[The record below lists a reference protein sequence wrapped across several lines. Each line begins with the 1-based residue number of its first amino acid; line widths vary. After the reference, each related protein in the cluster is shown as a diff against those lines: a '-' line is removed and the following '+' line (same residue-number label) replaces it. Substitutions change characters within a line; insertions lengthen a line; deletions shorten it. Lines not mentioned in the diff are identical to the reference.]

1 MNSIAFET
9 KNLCIGFDP
18 RYPILNEINLTLNRG
33 DFACLLGSNGS
44 GKSTFVRTIS
54 GIIPKCCG
62 DFTLGEGI
70 KISMVPQFKKM
81 QFQYPLT
88 VREVLFLSEKFTLF
102 PKTKFSEEENYLI
115 EKMGIASILNLLVRE
130 CSGGQL
136 QKLLIARSLISEA
149 NLIFL
154 DEPMDALDV
163 DSKIIVTEILKN
175 QIKEKNKTIF
185 IITHH
190 IEKHWLSEFNRKFTV
205 HGTHIKDLS
214 K

>member
-1 MNSIAFET
+1 MKIAFQT
-9 KNLCIGFDP
+9 KNLCIGFDK
-18 RYPILNEINLTLNRG
+18 RYPILNEINLTVHQG

-62 DFTLGEGI
+62 DFTLGENVT
-70 KISMVPQFKKM
+70 ISMVPQFKKM

-88 VREVLFLSEKFTLF
+88 VEEVLLLSEKFSLF
-102 PKTKFSEEENYLI
+102 QKPKLTEKQKVIIKEIVI
-115 EKMGIASILNLLVRE
+115 ESILPLLVRE

-136 QKLLIARSLISEA
+136 QKVLIARSLLSDA

-154 DEPMDALDV
+154 DEPMDALDFE
-163 DSKIIVTEILKN
+163 SKHVVTEILKKE
-175 QIKEKNKTIF
+175 IKEKNKTIF

-190 IEKHWLSEFNRKFTV
+190 IEKNWLSEFSRKFSV
-205 HGTHIKDLS
+205 DGLHIKEI
-214 K
+214 KK

>member
-1 MNSIAFET
+1 MSFAFQT
-9 KNLCIGFDP
+9 KNLCIGFDS
-18 RYPILNEINLTLNRG
+18 RYPILNDIDITLNKG

-54 GIIPKCCG
+54 GVIPKCCG
-62 DFTLGEGI
+62 EFTLAADI

-88 VREVLFLSEKFTLF
+88 VKEVLLLSEKFTLF
-102 PKTKFSEEENYLI
+102 PKNNLKEEQRLLI
-115 EKMGIASILNLLVRE
+115 EKMGVDSILNLLVRE

-136 QKLLIARSLISEA
+136 QKVLIARSLLSDA

-154 DEPMDALDV
+154 DEPLDALDA
-163 DSKIIVTEILKN
+163 DSKNTVTEILKKET
-175 QIKEKNKTIF
+175 KEKNKTAF

-190 IEKHWLSEFNRKFTV
+190 IEKNWLSEFNRKFSV
-205 HGTHIKDLS
+205 EGLHIKEL
-214 K
+214 KK

>member
-1 MNSIAFET
+1 MKIAFQT
-9 KNLCIGFDP
+9 NNLCIGFDS
-18 RYPILNEINLTLNRG
+18 RYPILNEINLTVNQG

-62 DFTLGEGI
+62 DFTLGENVT
-70 KISMVPQFKKM
+70 ISMVPQFKKM

-88 VREVLFLSEKFTLF
+88 VEEVLLLTEKFSLF
-102 PKTKFSEEENYLI
+102 HKPKLTKGQKVIIEEIGI
-115 EKMGIASILNLLVRE
+115 ESILPLLVRE

-136 QKLLIARSLISEA
+136 QKVLIARSLLSDA

-154 DEPMDALDV
+154 DEPMDALDFE
-163 DSKIIVTEILKN
+163 SKNIVTEILKKE
-175 QIKEKNKTIF
+175 IKEKNKTIF

-190 IEKHWLSEFNRKFTV
+190 IEKNWLSEFNRKFSV
-205 HGTHIKDLS
+205 DGLHIKEI
-214 K
+214 KK

>member
-1 MNSIAFET
+1 MSYAFQT
-9 KNLCIGFDP
+9 KNLCIGFDS

-44 GKSTFVRTIS
+44 GKSTFIRTIS

-62 DFTLGEGI
+62 DFTLGEEI
-70 KISMVPQFKKM
+70 KISMVPQFKKI

-88 VREVLFLSEKFTLF
+88 VKEVLFLSEKFSLF
-102 PKTKFSEEENYLI
+102 PKSKLKEEESSLI
-115 EKMGIASILNLLVRE
+115 EKMGITPILNLLVRE

-136 QKLLIARSLISEA
+136 QKLLIARSLISKA

-154 DEPMDALDV
+154 DEPMDALDA
-163 DSKIIVTEILKN
+163 DSKLIVT
-175 QIKEKNKTIF
+175 EKNKTIF

-190 IEKHWLSEFNRKFTV
+190 IEKHWLSEFNRKFSV
-205 HGTHIKDLS
+205 HGTHIKEMN

>member
-1 MNSIAFET
+1 MSFAFQT
-9 KNLCIGFDP
+9 KNLCIGFDS
-18 RYPILNEINLTLNRG
+18 RYPILNEIEITLNKG

-62 DFTLGEGI
+62 DFILAPDI

-88 VREVLFLSEKFTLF
+88 VKEVLLLTEKFTIF
-102 PKTKFSEEENYLI
+102 PKKNFTNEQSILL
-115 EKMGIASILNLLVRE
+115 EKMGIEPILNLLVRE

-136 QKLLIARSLISEA
+136 QKVLIARSLLSDA

-154 DEPMDALDV
+154 DEPLDALDS
-163 DSKIIVTEILKN
+163 DSKNIVTEILKKET
-175 QIKEKNKTIF
+175 KEKNKTAF

-190 IEKHWLSEFNRKFTV
+190 IEKNWLSEFNRKFSV
-205 HGTHIKDLS
+205 EGIHIKEL
-214 K
+214 KK

>member
-1 MNSIAFET
+1 MSFAFQT
-9 KNLCIGFDP
+9 KNLCIGFDS
-18 RYPILNEINLTLNRG
+18 RYPILNEIEITLNKG

-62 DFTLGEGI
+62 DFALAPDI

-88 VREVLFLSEKFTLF
+88 VKEVLLLSEKFSILPKKNFTAEQKTL
-102 PKTKFSEEENYLI
+102 L
-115 EKMGIASILNLLVRE
+115 EKMGIEPILNLLVRE

-136 QKLLIARSLISEA
+136 QKVLIARSLLSDA

-154 DEPMDALDV
+154 DEPLDALDS
-163 DSKIIVTEILKN
+163 DSKNIVTEILKKET
-175 QIKEKNKTIF
+175 KEKNKTAF

-190 IEKHWLSEFNRKFTV
+190 IEKNWLSEFNRKFSV
-205 HGTHIKDLS
+205 EGLHIKEL
-214 K
+214 KK

>member
-1 MNSIAFET
+1 MSYAFET
-9 KNLCIGFDP
+9 KNLCIGFDS
-18 RYPILNEINLTLNRG
+18 RYPILNEINLTVNKG

-62 DFTLGEGI
+62 DFYLAADI

-88 VREVLFLSEKFTLF
+88 VKEVLLLSEKFTLF
-102 PKTKFSEEENYLI
+102 HKTNFTNEQELMI
-115 EKMGIASILNLLVRE
+115 EKMGIKSILNLLVKE

-136 QKLLIARSLISEA
+136 QKVLIARSLISEA
-149 NLIFL
+149 NLVFL
-154 DEPMDALDV
+154 DEPMDALDS
-163 DSKIIVTEILKN
+163 DSKLIVTEILKTE
-175 QIKEKNKTIF
+175 IKEKNKTIF

-190 IEKHWLSEFNRKFTV
+190 IEKTWLSEFNRKFTV
-205 HGTHIKDLS
+205 DGLHIKEM
-214 K
+214 KK

>member
-1 MNSIAFET
+1 MSYAFQT
-9 KNLCIGFDP
+9 KNLCIGFDS

-44 GKSTFVRTIS
+44 GKSTFIRTIS

-62 DFTLGEGI
+62 DFTLGEEI
-70 KISMVPQFKKM
+70 KISMVPQFKKI

-88 VREVLFLSEKFTLF
+88 VKEVLFLSEKFSLF
-102 PKTKFSEEENYLI
+102 PKSKLKEEESSLI
-115 EKMGIASILNLLVRE
+115 EKMGITPILNLLVRE

-136 QKLLIARSLISEA
+136 QKLLIARSLISKA

-154 DEPMDALDV
+154 DEPMDALDA
-163 DSKIIVTEILKN
+163 DSKLIVTEILKS

-190 IEKHWLSEFNRKFTV
+190 IEKHWLSEFNRKFSV
-205 HGTHIKDLS
+205 HGTHIKEMN

>member
-1 MNSIAFET
+1 MNYAFET

-18 RYPILNEINLTLNRG
+18 RYPILNEINLTLNQG

-62 DFTLGEGI
+62 DYTIGANI
-70 KISMVPQFKKM
+70 TISMVPQFKKM

-88 VREVLFLSEKFTLF
+88 VKEVLLLSEKFSLF
-102 PKTKFSEEENYLI
+102 HKKNFTETQLSLI
-115 EKMGIASILNLLVRE
+115 KRIGIESILPLLVRE

-136 QKLLIARSLISEA
+136 QKVLIARSLISEA

-154 DEPMDALDV
+154 DEPMDALDS
-163 DSKIIVTEILKN
+163 DSKGIVTEILKTE
-175 QIKEKNKTIF
+175 IKEKNKTIF

-190 IEKHWLSEFNRKFTV
+190 IEKNWLSEFNRKFSV
-205 HGTHIKDLS
+205 DGLHIKEL
-214 K
+214 KK

>member
-1 MNSIAFET
+1 MSFAFQT
-9 KNLCIGFDP
+9 KNLCIGFDT
-18 RYPILNEINLTLNRG
+18 RYPILNEINLTLNKG

-62 DFTLGEGI
+62 DFILAPDI

-88 VREVLFLSEKFTLF
+88 VKEVLLLSEKFTIF
-102 PKTKFSEEENYLI
+102 PKKNFTNEQSILL
-115 EKMGIASILNLLVRE
+115 EKMGIEPILNLLVRE

-136 QKLLIARSLISEA
+136 QKVLIARSLLSDA

-154 DEPMDALDV
+154 DEPLDALDS
-163 DSKIIVTEILKN
+163 DSKNIVTEILKKET
-175 QIKEKNKTIF
+175 KEKNKTAF

-190 IEKHWLSEFNRKFTV
+190 IEKNWLSEFNRKFSV
-205 HGTHIKDLS
+205 EGIHIKEL
-214 K
+214 KK

>member
-1 MNSIAFET
+1 MSYAFET
-9 KNLCIGFDP
+9 KNLCIGFDT
-18 RYPILNEINLTLNRG
+18 RYPILNEINLTLNKG

-62 DFTLGEGI
+62 EFLLASDV

-88 VREVLFLSEKFTLF
+88 VKEVLLLSEKFTLF
-102 PKTKFSEEENYLI
+102 PKKDFTEEQNSLL
-115 EKMGIASILNLLVRE
+115 EKMGIEPILNLLVRE

-136 QKLLIARSLISEA
+136 QKVLIARSLLSEA

-154 DEPMDALDV
+154 DEPLDALDS
-163 DSKIIVTEILKN
+163 DSKNIVTEILKRE
-175 QIKEKNKTIF
+175 IKEKNKTIF

-190 IEKHWLSEFNRKFTV
+190 IEKNWLSEFNRKFTV
-205 HGTHIKDLS
+205 DGLHIKEL
-214 K
+214 KK

>member
-1 MNSIAFET
+1 MSFAFQT
-9 KNLCIGFDP
+9 KNLCIGFDS
-18 RYPILNEINLTLNRG
+18 RYPILNEIEITLNKG

-62 DFTLGEGI
+62 DFILAPDI

-88 VREVLFLSEKFTLF
+88 VKEVLLLTEKFTIF
-102 PKTKFSEEENYLI
+102 PKKNFTNEQSILL
-115 EKMGIASILNLLVRE
+115 EKMGIEPILNLLVRE

-136 QKLLIARSLISEA
+136 QKVLIARSLLSDA

-154 DEPMDALDV
+154 DEPLDALDS
-163 DSKIIVTEILKN
+163 DSKNIVTEILKKET
-175 QIKEKNKTIF
+175 KEKNKTAF

-190 IEKHWLSEFNRKFTV
+190 IEKNWLSEFNRKFSV
-205 HGTHIKDLS
+205 EGIHIKEI
-214 K
+214 KK

>member
-1 MNSIAFET
+1 MSFVFQT
-9 KNLCIGFDP
+9 KNLCIGFDS
-18 RYPILNEINLTLNRG
+18 RFPILNQIDLTLNQG

-62 DFTLGEGI
+62 DYTLGKDV

-88 VREVLFLSEKFTLF
+88 VKEVLFLSEKFTFF
-102 PKTKFSEEENYLI
+102 PKSKFTEEQSQLI
-115 EKMGIASILNLLVRE
+115 EEMGISPILNLLVRE

-154 DEPMDALDV
+154 DEPMDALD
-163 DSKIIVTEILKN
+163 SKSKEIVTKILKS
-175 QIKEKNKTIF
+175 QIKTKNKTIF

-190 IEKHWLSEFNRKFTV
+190 IEKNWLSEFNRKFMV
-205 HGTHIKDLS
+205 EGTLIKEIT

>member
-1 MNSIAFET
+1 MSFAFQT
-9 KNLCIGFDP
+9 KNLCIGFDS
-18 RYPILNEINLTLNRG
+18 RYPILNEIEITLNKG

-62 DFTLGEGI
+62 DFILAPDI

-88 VREVLFLSEKFTLF
+88 VKEVLLLTEKFTIF
-102 PKTKFSEEENYLI
+102 PKKNFTNEQSILL
-115 EKMGIASILNLLVRE
+115 EKMGIEPILNLLVRE

-136 QKLLIARSLISEA
+136 QKVLIARSLLTDA

-154 DEPMDALDV
+154 DEPLDALDS
-163 DSKIIVTEILKN
+163 DSKNIVTEILKKET
-175 QIKEKNKTIF
+175 KEKNKTAF

-190 IEKHWLSEFNRKFTV
+190 IEKNWLSEFNRKFSV
-205 HGTHIKDLS
+205 EGIHIKEL
-214 K
+214 KK

>member
-1 MNSIAFET
+1 MSFAFQT
-9 KNLCIGFDP
+9 KNLCIGFDS
-18 RYPILNEINLTLNRG
+18 RYPILNEIEITLNKG

-62 DFTLGEGI
+62 DFILAPDI

-88 VREVLFLSEKFTLF
+88 VKEVLLLTEKFTIF
-102 PKTKFSEEENYLI
+102 PKKNFTNEQSILL
-115 EKMGIASILNLLVRE
+115 EKMGIEPILNLLVRE

-136 QKLLIARSLISEA
+136 QKVLIARSLLSDA

-154 DEPMDALDV
+154 D
-163 DSKIIVTEILKN
+163 
-175 QIKEKNKTIF
+175 
-185 IITHH
+185 
-190 IEKHWLSEFNRKFTV
+190 
-205 HGTHIKDLS
+205 
-214 K
+214 

>member
-1 MNSIAFET
+1 MSYAFET
-9 KNLCIGFDP
+9 KNLCIGFDT
-18 RYPILNEINLTLNRG
+18 RYPILNEINLTLNKG

-62 DFTLGEGI
+62 EFLLASDV
-70 KISMVPQFKKM
+70 KISMVPQLKKM

-88 VREVLFLSEKFTLF
+88 VKEVLLLSEKFTLF
-102 PKTKFSEEENYLI
+102 PKKDFTEEQNSLL
-115 EKMGIASILNLLVRE
+115 EKMGIEPILNLLVRE

-136 QKLLIARSLISEA
+136 QKVLIARSLLSEA

-154 DEPMDALDV
+154 DEPLDALDS
-163 DSKIIVTEILKN
+163 DSKNIVTEILKRE
-175 QIKEKNKTIF
+175 IKEKNKTIF

-190 IEKHWLSEFNRKFTV
+190 IEKNWLSEFNRKFTV
-205 HGTHIKDLS
+205 DGMHIKEF
-214 K
+214 KK

>member
-1 MNSIAFET
+1 MSYAFQT
-9 KNLCIGFDP
+9 KNLCIGFDS

-44 GKSTFVRTIS
+44 GKSTFIRTIS

-62 DFTLGEGI
+62 DFTLGEEI
-70 KISMVPQFKKM
+70 KISMVPQFKKI

-88 VREVLFLSEKFTLF
+88 VKEVLFLSEKFSLF
-102 PKTKFSEEENYLI
+102 PKSKLKEEESSLI
-115 EKMGIASILNLLVRE
+115 EKMGITPILNLLVRE

-136 QKLLIARSLISEA
+136 QKLLIARSLISKA

-154 DEPMDALDV
+154 DEPMDALDA
-163 DSKIIVTEILKN
+163 DSKLIVTEILKS

-190 IEKHWLSEFNRKFTV
+190 IEKHWLSEFNRKFSV
-205 HGTHIKDLS
+205 HGLNIKEMN

>member
-1 MNSIAFET
+1 MNYAFKT

-18 RYPILNEINLTLNRG
+18 SYPILNEINITLHRG

-62 DFTLGEGI
+62 DYVIGDNIT
-70 KISMVPQFKKM
+70 ISMVPQFKKM

-88 VREVLFLSEKFTLF
+88 VKEVLLLSEKFSLF
-102 PKTKFSEEENYLI
+102 HKKNFTETQLSLI
-115 EKMGIASILNLLVRE
+115 KRIGIESILPLLVRE

-136 QKLLIARSLISEA
+136 QKVLIARSLISEA

-154 DEPMDALDV
+154 DEPMDALDS
-163 DSKIIVTEILKN
+163 DSKGIVTEILKTE
-175 QIKEKNKTIF
+175 IKEKNKTIF

-190 IEKHWLSEFNRKFTV
+190 IEKNWLSEFNRKFSV
-205 HGTHIKDLS
+205 DGLHIKEL
-214 K
+214 KK